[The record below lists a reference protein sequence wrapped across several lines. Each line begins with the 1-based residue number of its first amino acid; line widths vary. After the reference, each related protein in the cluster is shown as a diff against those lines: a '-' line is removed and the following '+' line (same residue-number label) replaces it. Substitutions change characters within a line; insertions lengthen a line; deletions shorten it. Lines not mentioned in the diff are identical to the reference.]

1 MGWIQTSAK
10 NFSESAPHKLFGIE
24 VWEPS
29 GFEGEMLHLKS
40 EGGIEVP
47 RANRTVYETEADAT
61 REWERPFPAR
71 DYHAVEMALR
81 RQDAKELSDRGT
93 NR

>member
-29 GFEGEMLHLKS
+29 GFEGEMLHLKG
-40 EGGIEVP
+40 EGGVEVP

-61 REWERPFPAR
+61 LKWERP
-71 DYHAVEMALR
+71 YAVANDQERHEIMMAHR
-81 RQDAKELSDRGT
+81 RLDAD
-93 NR
+93 